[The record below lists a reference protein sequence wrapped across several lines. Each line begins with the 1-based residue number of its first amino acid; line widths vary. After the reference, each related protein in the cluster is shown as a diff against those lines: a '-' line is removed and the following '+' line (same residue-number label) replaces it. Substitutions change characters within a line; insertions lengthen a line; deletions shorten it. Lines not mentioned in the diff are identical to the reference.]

1 LDDDI
6 PFREGQE
13 LIVAIEVNT
22 RGTNDIFIDDLVLL
36 VVEIEGLDN
45 LF

>member
-13 LIVAIEVNT
+13 LIVDIKVNT